1 MAIRLPSSCLR
12 SKYIKTLPI
21 EFIFADPKSGLKYQ
35 VIERKVNNNYVKVAC
50 HYFGNLE
57 PSPLGD
63 ISESMMKIENP
74 IRANITKNM
83 KSKINQ
89 LETTVRDLIN
99 QLNVPSYQRIK
110 NLLDSD
116 RHYETDDNIYC
127 LHSGIIIPL
136 KRKHYKTL
144 EFALDSID
152 DVASRLF
159 KEPRAL
165 TKLMEKQVDIQ
176 SELFQLLM
184 NEGQLTDEETREVT
198 L

>member
-1 MAIRLPSSCLR
+1 MLRLPSSCLR
-12 SKYIKTLPI
+12 AKYIKTLPLN
-21 EFIFADPKSGLKYQ
+21 FIFEDPKSGLKYQ
-35 VIERKVNNNYVKVAC
+35 VVEKKVNNNYVKVAC

-57 PSPLGD
+57 ASPLGD
-63 ISESMMKIENP
+63 ISGSMMKIENP

-89 LETTVRDLIN
+89 LETTVRDLIK

-110 NLLDSD
+110 NLLDGD
-116 RHYETDDNIYC
+116 RHFETDDNIYC

-136 KRKHYKTL
+136 RRKHYKTL
-144 EFALDSID
+144 EYALESID

-159 KEPRAL
+159 KEPKAL

-184 NEGQLTDEETREVT
+184 NEGQLTDEDETREIT